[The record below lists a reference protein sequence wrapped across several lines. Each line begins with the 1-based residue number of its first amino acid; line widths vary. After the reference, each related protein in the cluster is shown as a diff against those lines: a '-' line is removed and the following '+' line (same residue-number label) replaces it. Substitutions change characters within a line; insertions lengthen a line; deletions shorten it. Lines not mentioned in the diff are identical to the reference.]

1 MQQSDKTFPRHL
13 QLYRALLLAIP
24 MLIIALYATSVIAG
38 PLDNI
43 SGVAFGGNANIGW
56 ISLNCTNDSSCGVS
70 DFGVHMTE
78 TTPDVE
84 GVFSG
89 YMWNDTTGW
98 ITWDINEATA
108 SGSDLCPPPLDGSS
122 SLASCTP
129 RINLGNGNVDG
140 WIRATSAIPGHPSY
154 AGPDKLGG
162 WDGWIHLRCYDFAA
176 VGASECSV
184 SPYGL
189 RFNMTD
195 GTVAPSGQWI
205 WGGRE
210 FVGWISMRDVVLD
223 LTLAPAELTLVAVP
237 AIVSPTTPVTT
248 LIWTSPLETVFTSCV
263 ASSLPSTPTWG
274 SATSPT
280 PPAGPTWSVSLG
292 GINVPA
298 SGTVYTLTCDGVI
311 ATATVLYDA
320 SIPDLVLTAMPS
332 IATLAGSW
340 RTTLTWWSPS
350 SSEYTSCIAFN
361 SAGAGGA
368 SAFSGPVTPPT
379 VSTPTPDQPD
389 VLVGNPNTTYTLSC
403 IHDSGV
409 TVVATAFAERAVPP
423 ASALSLTALPNP
435 ASFATLPEE
444 QTTTLRWENASP
456 SITYTTC
463 RADDSVTDID
473 ATTWLS
479 FDTLDAPGFGGGEQK
494 ENIEVPNNP
503 TTFGIQC
510 LRTGSPIIYD
520 EANVT
525 VGKSTEPAPTVE
537 LTYNNFFPSTSST
550 IDLSYD
556 SANADKCYADWKE
569 GSIGAFP
576 NPSFIVPTAN
586 DDTVLDSD
594 VPFVTLPRTFK
605 IICTNSAGN
614 DSDELTVGINSPP
627 SSGGIAPIY
636 IEI

>member
-1 MQQSDKTFPRHL
+1 MKLYEIDNMKKLLITLLVLAVAYTGYFAVYPQIVNAGVGDNVDGWMWSDT
-13 QLYRALLLAIP
+13 
-24 MLIIALYATSVIAG
+24 
-38 PLDNI
+38 
-43 SGVAFGGNANIGW
+43 IGW
-56 ISLNCTNDSSCGVS
+56 ISLNCTNHGCGSGVNYGLTLNPSTGRLSGFGWSSNIGWVSFNAIHTSSMGEPRIVDYTTGRMTGFARACSGAANPSSCN
-70 DFGVHMTE
+70 D
-78 TTPDVE
+78 
-84 GVFSG
+84 SG
-89 YMWNDTTGW
+89 P
-98 ITWDINEATA
+98 I
-108 SGSDLCPPPLDGSS
+108 
-122 SLASCTP
+122 
-129 RINLGNGNVDG
+129 
-140 WIRATSAIPGHPSY
+140 
-154 AGPDKLGG
+154 GPENNGG
-162 WDGWIHLRCYDFAA
+162 WDGWISLSGINFPSPDVSGNNGTTFISALGLEGIIGHAFGYNVLGWLSFEDVDVDFA
-176 VGASECSV
+176 
-184 SPYGL
+184 
-189 RFNMTD
+189 TD
-195 GTVAPSGQWI
+195 LLLTALPSAL
-205 WGGRE
+205 E
-210 FVGWISMRDVVLD
+210 ATES
-223 LTLAPAELTLVAVP
+223 T
-237 AIVSPTTPVTT
+237 TT
-248 LIWTSPLETVFTSCV
+248 LTWSTPTSTDFVSCV

-274 SATSPT
+274 SAISPT
-280 PPAGPTWSVSLG
+280 PPTTVASSHFLS
-292 GINVPA
+292 GIEVPA
-298 SGTVYTLTCDGVI
+298 TSVTYTLVCQTLVGTT
-311 ATATVLYDA
+311 ATATAVVTRVTSL
-320 SIPDLVLTAMPS
+320 
-332 IATLAGSW
+332 
-340 RTTLTWWSPS
+340 SP
-350 SSEYTSCIAFN
+350 N
-361 SAGAGGA
+361 
-368 SAFSGPVTPPT
+368 
-379 VSTPTPDQPD
+379 
-389 VLVGNPNTTYTLSC
+389 
-403 IHDSGV
+403 
-409 TVVATAFAERAVPP
+409 
-423 ASALSLTALPNP
+423 LSLTALPNP